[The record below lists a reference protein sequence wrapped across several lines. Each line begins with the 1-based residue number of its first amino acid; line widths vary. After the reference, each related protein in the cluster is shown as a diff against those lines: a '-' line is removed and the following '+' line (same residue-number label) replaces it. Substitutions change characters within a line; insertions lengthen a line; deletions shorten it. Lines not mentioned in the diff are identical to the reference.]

1 MAKVLFLALSNSTPL
16 SLLKLKAMA
25 AGALGAASLMPPI
38 KILCSEKLT
47 ALPPTSSSSS
57 TEDESPSSSVPDC
70 TNQNVL
76 DLLLTLLREATSE
89 LEAMK
94 KSTAANNAG
103 AEEDGLLGDGIKR
116 ALDIDVTALTN
127 SKLKILPHA
136 EVVKQRELSSC
147 VINSVQALRLIV
159 ELPAAKMLLHQV
171 FHTNSPP
178 ANLDGPEMTIATIQ
192 EGIEHDLRRAIFYNT
207 KWEKEFKVYVYRD

>member
-1 MAKVLFLALSNSTPL
+1 MCIRDS
-16 SLLKLKAMA
+16 
-25 AGALGAASLMPPI
+25 
-38 KILCSEKLT
+38 LCSEKLT